1 MQANNQVM
9 TLVMTCDRAAQ
20 LIENMQG
27 DAARALLLLQQA
39 NFEHGPMDLKMRMRH
54 LYSMALYKKH
64 NSTLDDLCEG
74 LSDLEGNLQAAQTHG
89 LDQLARQI
97 GREMD
102 DIRQRIE
109 HRMAEIP
116 QQYYT
121 DELLETNWH

>member
-9 TLVMTCDRAAQ
+9 TLVMTCDHAAQ

-27 DAARALLLLQQA
+27 DAARALLQQA
-39 NFEHGPMDLKMRMRH
+39 NFEHGPMDLKIKMRH

-74 LSDLEGNLQAAQTHG
+74 LSDLEGDLQAAQTHG

-97 GREMD
+97 
-102 DIRQRIE
+102 E
-109 HRMAEIP
+109 HVFT
-116 QQYYT
+116 QQSPM
-121 DELLETNWH
+121 LPLVSKVVSSQMFVAPSSQHNGN